1 MRNFVSLNL
10 GKSDNNYHHNLTDTC
25 TSENTFNWHIK
36 CFFTK
41 FLKSFDIAALLDDGQ
56 HFSSSPSEKL
66 GVLTI
71 EWKYFK
77 F

>member
-36 CFFTK
+36 YFFTK
-41 FLKSFDIAALLDDGQ
+41 FLKIFAALLDNGQ
-56 HFSSSPSEKL
+56 YFSSSPSEKL
-66 GVLTI
+66 GVARA
-71 EWKYFK
+71 FK

>member
-36 CFFTK
+36 CFFYK
-41 FLKSFDIAALLDDGQ
+41 VFENF
-56 HFSSSPSEKL
+56 
-66 GVLTI
+66 
-71 EWKYFK
+71 
-77 F
+77 